1 MPDKTSFY
9 PLVAGAG
16 QVSAKFLGL
25 SVPDWVGIVTITYLV
40 IMGALAIMK
49 YIKDRNGSK

>member
-25 SVPDWVGIVTITYLV
+25 SVPDWVGIATIAYLTV
-40 IMGALAIMK
+40 MAGLAVLK
-49 YIKDRNGSK
+49 YLKDRNGRK